1 MNLIKTMNMSS
12 RMKINVYLSEHMR
25 YSIKETV
32 LQHGHIK
39 DSPSNLS
46 HDRFHTQDIR
56 SCLRR
61 NRMGGAYPDN
71 AAASDSLADEDPRN
85 TNR

>member
-1 MNLIKTMNMSS
+1 
-12 RMKINVYLSEHMR
+12 MR

-32 LQHGHIK
+32 LQNVHIK
-39 DSPSNLS
+39 AAPSHISLWSSHINSPSNLS

-61 NRMGGAYPDN
+61 NRVGGAYPDN